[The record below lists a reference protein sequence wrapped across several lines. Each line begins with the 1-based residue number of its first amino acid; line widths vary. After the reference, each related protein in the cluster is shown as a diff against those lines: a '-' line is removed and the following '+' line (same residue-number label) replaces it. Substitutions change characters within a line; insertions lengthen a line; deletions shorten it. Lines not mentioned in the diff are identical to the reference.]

1 MTENSTE
8 IKVYGYRWVVLLVY
22 MFINLMMQVFWIAY
36 APITGEAALQF
47 GVSDLQVGLLAMIFM
62 YIYVPLSLPAS
73 WAIDTWG
80 LRKAV
85 SLGAVLMG
93 VCGLLRGI
101 YADSY
106 NVVLALTV
114 GIALAQP
121 LMLNASTKLAAIWF
135 PLAERATVIGL
146 ASVAPFLGI
155 VIGQILTPQLVVN
168 LGFSQA
174 HLAYGVVGAVA
185 AVLFLIFGREAPPT
199 PAGYEERVLML
210 DGLKNM
216 FKQKDFYVLAL
227 ASFVIGAIFNGVS
240 TWVEVIVRPKG
251 LSMTQAGLI
260 GGLLLIGG
268 ILGVFILP
276 PISDRTH
283 KRKPVFLF
291 GMILA
296 VPFLI
301 GLAYLNTYIPLMV
314 TIFFLGIFMMG
325 VGPVSQQYGTE
336 KMYPTP
342 EATSA
347 GMLMLVNQL
356 SVIAITAMG
365 WSNERFGSFSP
376 SLIILAAA
384 LAVTAWFVSRM
395 SESKMMGS
403 QNPAAGNSSPT
414 G

>member
-1 MTENSTE
+1 MTEKSPE
-8 IKVYGYRWVVLLVY
+8 IKVYGYRWVVLLVF

-36 APITGEAALQF
+36 APITGEAATQF

-85 SLGAVLMG
+85 SLGAILMG

-101 YADSY
+101 FSDSY
-106 NVVLALTV
+106 GVVLALTV
-114 GIALAQP
+114 GIAIAQP
-121 LMLNASTKLAAIWF
+121 LMLNAATKLAAVWF
-135 PLAERATVIGL
+135 PLKERATVIGL
-146 ASVAPFLGI
+146 GSIAPFLGI
-155 VIGQILTPQLVVN
+155 VIGQIVTPQLVVN

-174 HLAYGVVGAVA
+174 HMTYGIVGAVA
-185 AVLFLIFGREAPPT
+185 ALLFLIFGREAPPT

-210 DGLKNM
+210 DGLKRM
-216 FKQKDFYVLAL
+216 LKLSDFYILAL
-227 ASFVIGAIFNGVS
+227 AFFVIGAIFNGVS

-268 ILGVFILP
+268 IVGVFILP

-283 KRKPVFLF
+283 KRKPVFMF
-291 GMILA
+291 GMVLA
-296 VPFLI
+296 IPFLV
-301 GLAYLNTYIPLMV
+301 GLAYLNGYVPLMV
-314 TIFFLGIFMMG
+314 TTFLLGLFMMG
-325 VGPVSQQYGTE
+325 VGPVSQQYATE

-347 GMLMLVNQL
+347 GLLMLVNQL
-356 SVIAITAMG
+356 SVVAITAMG
-365 WSNERFGSFSP
+365 WSNEQSGSFRA
-376 SLIILAAA
+376 SLLV
-384 LAVTAWFVSRM
+384 LAVALLVTALFVSRM
-395 SESKMMGS
+395 SESKMME
-403 QNPAAGNSSPT
+403 QEKPAA
-414 G
+414 

>member
-1 MTENSTE
+1 MTEKPPE
-8 IKVYGYRWVVLLVY
+8 IKVYGYRWVVLLVF

-36 APITGEAALQF
+36 APITGEAAAQF

-85 SLGAVLMG
+85 SLGAILMG

-101 YADSY
+101 YSDSY
-106 NVVLALTV
+106 GVVLALTV
-114 GIALAQP
+114 GIAIAQP
-121 LMLNASTKLAAIWF
+121 LLLNAATKLAAVWF
-135 PLAERATVIGL
+135 PLEERATVIGL
-146 ASVAPFLGI
+146 GSVAPFLGI
-155 VIGQILTPQLVVN
+155 VIGQIVTPQLVVN

-174 HLAYGVVGAVA
+174 HMTYGIVGAIA

-199 PAGYEERVLML
+199 PAGYEERVLMM
-210 DGLKNM
+210 DGLKHM
-216 FKQKDFYVLAL
+216 LKLKDFYVLAL
-227 ASFVIGAIFNGVS
+227 AFFVIGAIFNGVS

-251 LSMTQAGLI
+251 LDMTQAGLI

-283 KRKPVFLF
+283 KRKPVFMF
-291 GMILA
+291 GMVLA
-296 VPFLI
+296 IPFLV
-301 GLAYLNTYIPLMV
+301 GLAYLNGYVPLMA
-314 TIFFLGIFMMG
+314 TTFLLGLFMMG
-325 VGPVSQQYGTE
+325 VGPVSQQYATE

-347 GMLMLVNQL
+347 GLLMLVNQL
-356 SVIAITAMG
+356 SVVAITAMG
-365 WSNERFGSFSP
+365 WSNEQSGSFRP
-376 SLIILAAA
+376 SLLV
-384 LAVTAWFVSRM
+384 LAVALLVTALFVSRM
-395 SESKMMGS
+395 TKSKMME
-403 QNPAAGNSSPT
+403 QETPAA
-414 G
+414 

>member
-1 MTENSTE
+1 
-8 IKVYGYRWVVLLVY
+8 

-36 APITGEAALQF
+36 APITGEAAAQF
-47 GVSDLQVGLLAMIFM
+47 GVSDLKVGLLAMIFM

-80 LRKAV
+80 MRKAV
-85 SLGAVLMG
+85 SLGAILMG

-101 YADSY
+101 YSDSY
-106 NVVLALTV
+106 GVVLALTV
-114 GIALAQP
+114 GIAIAQP
-121 LMLNASTKLAAIWF
+121 LMLNATTKLAAVWF
-135 PLAERATVIGL
+135 PLEERATVIGL
-146 ASVAPFLGI
+146 GSIAPFLGI
-155 VIGQILTPQLVVN
+155 VIGQIVTPQLVVN

-174 HLAYGVVGAVA
+174 HVTYGIAGAVA
-185 AVLFLIFGREAPPT
+185 ALLFLIFAREAPPT

-210 DGLKNM
+210 DGLKHM
-216 FKQKDFYVLAL
+216 LKMKDFYILAL
-227 ASFVIGAIFNGVS
+227 SFFVIGAIFNGVS

-291 GMILA
+291 GMVLA
-296 VPFLI
+296 IPFLV

-314 TIFFLGIFMMG
+314 TIFFLGLFMMG
-325 VGPVSQQYGTE
+325 VGPVSQQYATE

-347 GMLMLVNQL
+347 GLLMLVNQL
-356 SVIAITAMG
+356 SVVAITAMG
-365 WSNERFGSFSP
+365 WSNQQSGSFRT
-376 SLIILAAA
+376 SLLVLAAA
-384 LAVTAWFVSRM
+384 LLVTAFFVSRM
-395 SESKMMGS
+395 SESKMME
-403 QNPAAGNSSPT
+403 QENPAF
-414 G
+414 

>member
-1 MTENSTE
+1 MTEKSPE
-8 IKVYGYRWVVLLVY
+8 IKVYGYRWVVLLVF

-36 APITGEAALQF
+36 APITGEAATQF

-85 SLGAVLMG
+85 SLGAILMG

-101 YADSY
+101 FSDSY
-106 NVVLALTV
+106 GVVLALTV
-114 GIALAQP
+114 GIAIAQP
-121 LMLNASTKLAAIWF
+121 LMLNAATKLAAVWF
-135 PLAERATVIGL
+135 PLKERATVIGL
-146 ASVAPFLGI
+146 GSIAPFLGI
-155 VIGQILTPQLVVN
+155 VIGQIVTPQLVVN

-174 HLAYGVVGAVA
+174 HMTYGIVGAVA
-185 AVLFLIFGREAPPT
+185 ALLFLIFGREAPPT

-210 DGLKNM
+210 DGLKRM
-216 FKQKDFYVLAL
+216 LKLSDFYILAL
-227 ASFVIGAIFNGVS
+227 AFFVIGAIFNGVS

-268 ILGVFILP
+268 IVGVFILP

-283 KRKPVFLF
+283 KRKPVFMF
-291 GMILA
+291 GMVLA
-296 VPFLI
+296 IPFLV
-301 GLAYLNTYIPLMV
+301 GLAYLNGYVPLMV
-314 TIFFLGIFMMG
+314 TTFLLGLFMMG
-325 VGPVSQQYGTE
+325 VGPVSQQYATE

-347 GMLMLVNQL
+347 GLLMLVNQL
-356 SVIAITAMG
+356 SVFAITAMG
-365 WSNERFGSFSP
+365 WSNERSGSFRA
-376 SLIILAAA
+376 SLLV
-384 LAVTAWFVSRM
+384 LAVALLVTALFVSRM
-395 SESKMMGS
+395 SESKMME
-403 QNPAAGNSSPT
+403 QEKPVA
-414 G
+414 

>member
-1 MTENSTE
+1 MNKKAPE
-8 IKVYGYRWVVLLVY
+8 IKTYGYRWIVLLVF

-36 APITGEAALQF
+36 APITGEAAAQF

-85 SLGAVLMG
+85 SLGAILMG

-106 NVVLALTV
+106 GVVLALTV
-114 GIALAQP
+114 GIAIAQP
-121 LMLNASTKLAAIWF
+121 LMLNASTKLAAVWF
-135 PLAERATVIGL
+135 PLEERATVIGL
-146 ASVAPFLGI
+146 GSVAPFLGI
-155 VIGQILTPQLVVN
+155 VIGQIVTPQLVVS

-174 HLAYGVVGAVA
+174 HMMYGIVGAVA
-185 AVLFLIFGREAPPT
+185 AALFLIFAREAPPT

-210 DGLKNM
+210 DGLKHM
-216 FKQKDFYVLAL
+216 LKLKDFYILAL
-227 ASFVIGAIFNGVS
+227 AFFVIGAIFNGVS

-276 PISDRTH
+276 PISDRSH
-283 KRKPVFLF
+283 KRKPIFLLGMVFA
-291 GMILA
+291 I
-296 VPFLI
+296 PFLV
-301 GLAYLNTYIPLMV
+301 GLAYLNGYVSLMI
-314 TIFFLGIFMMG
+314 TIFFLGLFMMG
-325 VGPVSQQYGTE
+325 VVPVSQQYATE

-347 GMLMLVNQL
+347 GMLMLANQL
-356 SVIAITAMG
+356 SVVAITAMG
-365 WSNERFGSFSP
+365 WSNEQYGSFRP
-376 SLIILAAA
+376 AILLLA
-384 LAVTAWFVSRM
+384 LALAITALFVSRM
-395 SESKMMGS
+395 SESKMM
-403 QNPAAGNSSPT
+403 QHEKPILEEVMPT
-414 G
+414 V

>member
-1 MTENSTE
+1 MTEKPPE
-8 IKVYGYRWVVLLVY
+8 IKVYGYRWVVLLVF

-36 APITGEAALQF
+36 APITGEAATQF

-62 YIYVPLSLPAS
+62 YVYVPLSLPAS

-85 SLGAVLMG
+85 SLGAILMG

-101 YADSY
+101 YSDSY
-106 NVVLALTV
+106 GVVLALTV
-114 GIALAQP
+114 GIAIAQP
-121 LMLNASTKLAAIWF
+121 LMLNAATKLAAVWF
-135 PLAERATVIGL
+135 PLEERATVIGL
-146 ASVAPFLGI
+146 GSIAPFLGI
-155 VIGQILTPQLVVN
+155 VIGQIVTPQLVVN

-174 HLAYGVVGAVA
+174 HMTYGIVGAVS

-210 DGLKNM
+210 DGLKRM
-216 FKQKDFYVLAL
+216 LKLRDFYILAL
-227 ASFVIGAIFNGVS
+227 AFFVIGAIFNGVS

-268 ILGVFILP
+268 IVGVFVLP

-283 KRKPVFLF
+283 KRKPVFMF
-291 GMILA
+291 GMVLA
-296 VPFLI
+296 IPFLI
-301 GLAYLNTYIPLMV
+301 GLAYLNGYVPLMV
-314 TIFFLGIFMMG
+314 TIFLLGLFMMG
-325 VGPVSQQYGTE
+325 VGPVSQQYATE

-347 GMLMLVNQL
+347 GLLMLVNQL

-365 WSNERFGSFSP
+365 WSNEQLGSFSP
-376 SLIILAAA
+376 SLLVLAIA
-384 LAVTAWFVSRM
+384 LLVTVLFVSRM
-395 SESKMMGS
+395 SESKMME
-403 QNPAAGNSSPT
+403 QEQPVT
-414 G
+414 